1 MKGLTMATR
10 TRRFATL
17 IVTGALVLLLTACGG
32 GGTGSASDAG
42 GRDTS
47 DPAKAVV
54 DSKCSLCHSLDR
66 VYSATKTKAEWE
78 TTVTRMKSNGL
89 VITESEYSQ
98 VIEFLSK

>member
-1 MKGLTMATR
+1 MKGLSMDMR

-17 IVTGALVLLLTACGG
+17 IVTGALLFSLTACGG
-32 GGTGSASDAG
+32 GSSGSTGDAG

-89 VITESEYSQ
+89 VITDSEYTQ
-98 VIEFLSK
+98 VIEFLSR